1 MGIWMRTPDEITRDE
16 YAAFYKSLSNDWE
29 DHLAVKHFSVE
40 GQLEFKSVLFVPK
53 RAPFDMF
60 DNKKKSNNIKL
71 YVRRV
76 FIMDNCED
84 INNRGKIAELL
95 RYYSTKSGD
104 ETTSL
109 RDYVT
114 RMKEGQKDIYYIT
127 GESKKAVE
135 NSPFIERLK
144 KRGLGVLFMVDHIDE
159 YAVQQLKEYD
169 GHKLVCCTKEGLQ
182 LEETEEEK
190 KKKEE
195 IKAQFEA
202 LCRLMKD
209 ILGDKVEKVVV
220 SDRLVDSPCTLV
232 TGEYGWS
239 ANMERI
245 MKAQALRDNTMSSY
259 MASKKTMEIN
269 PDNSVMDELRKRAE
283 ADKSDKTVKDLV
295 LLLFESALL
304 PSGFSLD
311 EPNTFAGRIHRMIK
325 LGLSIDEDDL
335 EEEED
340 DMPAL
345 EEDVD
350 EGCRMEEVD

>member
-1 MGIWMRTPDEITRDE
+1 MCIRD
-16 YAAFYKSLSNDWE
+16 
-29 DHLAVKHFSVE
+29 
-40 GQLEFKSVLFVPK
+40 
-53 RAPFDMF
+53 R
-60 DNKKKSNNIKL
+60 
-71 YVRRV
+71 
-76 FIMDNCED
+76 
-84 INNRGKIAELL
+84 
-95 RYYSTKSGD
+95 
-104 ETTSL
+104 
-109 RDYVT
+109 
-114 RMKEGQKDIYYIT
+114 
-127 GESKKAVE
+127 
-135 NSPFIERLK
+135 
-144 KRGLGVLFMVDHIDE
+144 
-159 YAVQQLKEYD
+159 
-169 GHKLVCCTKEGLQ
+169 
-182 LEETEEEK
+182 
-190 KKKEE
+190 KKEE
-195 IKAQFEA
+195 VKAQFEA

-304 PSGFSLD
+304 TSGFSLD

-325 LGLSIDEDDL
+325 LGLAIDEEDL
-335 EEEED
+335 EEEEE